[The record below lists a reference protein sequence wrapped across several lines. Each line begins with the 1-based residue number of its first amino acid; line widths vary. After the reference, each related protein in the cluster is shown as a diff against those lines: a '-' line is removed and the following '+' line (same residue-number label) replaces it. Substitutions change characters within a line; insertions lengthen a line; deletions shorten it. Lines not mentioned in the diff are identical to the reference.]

1 LRLQWWHH
9 RYCWKDLDE
18 INPTIPRKITNCDRS
33 GPHKRSKDK
42 WAITTYGRLVW
53 PTPFTVCDF
62 FCAIWFIL
70 SRYLQQYLCCRYW
83 SFSVFSRSFYLFFI
97 FFISPISSQTTRRR
111 DGRIKERKKIKW
123 YWRHSETPMMASP
136 VLLER
141 SRQDEFNDTKKSYKQ
156 WMKWVIRAIQS
167 YQDSLAS
174 ASLVWPTP
182 ITDDDFPWYRCI
194 LLVEIFLTVLVM
206 LSLEFWCVFKF
217 FF

>member
-1 LRLQWWHH
+1 V
-9 RYCWKDLDE
+9 DLISGLKTSEPSQLTDDSCGPLHSPFVIFLCYLIHLIE
-18 INPTIPRKITNCDRS
+18 IFTTVLVLSLLEFQCIFKI
-33 GPHKRSKDK
+33 
-42 WAITTYGRLVW
+42 IL
-53 PTPFTVCDF
+53 
-62 FCAIWFIL
+62 FI
-70 SRYLQQYLCCRYW
+70 
-83 SFSVFSRSFYLFFI
+83 FY

-123 YWRHSETPMMASP
+123 YWRHSETPMTTSP

-217 FF
+217 FFSLFLLSYFLKNLI